1 MKYEKFKFVFNLINW
16 VGTCCNRCQIM
27 ERLKINHGGK
37 ENLIV
42 GQEMKIDYELFNLSK
57 YCELYIISVCYY
69 VKDEFK

>member
-1 MKYEKFKFVFNLINW
+1 
-16 VGTCCNRCQIM
+16 M